1 MKTLNKEPQHIT
13 PEAIR
18 TLIHLSK
25 MKRLI
30 IVITLI
36 GFGIRVNGQTFHDD
50 VQSVFNFIP
59 HKLTTEEQKKL
70 FPKLDEFFSK
80 VINDKKQ
87 YLPLLRDELK
97 RKDNN
102 PYFYYDG
109 GILLFEV
116 STEPSDLQLIADA
129 LVKCD
134 LQDIPPRLY
143 LQHILRLSVMG
154 ANVIDAAMHVF
165 DDPKFQVFIEQH
177 ALLLN
182 GGECLKFILPRYSS
196 ELYVPELIARYPKSS
211 SDTSKYQILELL
223 YYSRSC
229 SADKFLADKLNDPE
243 ESTVI
248 KNVIQEIMNSNASN
262 SKEEPKKYN
271 KIRDQIRSKLTRVSD
286 EALEELSEST
296 KALSLLYQCAGG
308 K

>member
-1 MKTLNKEPQHIT
+1 MK
-13 PEAIR
+13 
-18 TLIHLSK
+18 S
-25 MKRLI
+25 LI
-30 IVITLI
+30 IVLTLI
-36 GFGIRVNGQTFHDD
+36 AFGIRVNGQTFHDD
-50 VQSVFNFIP
+50 VQSVFNFTP

-70 FPKLDEFFSK
+70 FPKLDEFFNK

-143 LQHILRLSVMG
+143 LQHMLRLSVMG
-154 ANVIDAAMHVF
+154 ANVIDAGMHVF

-182 GGECLKFILPRYSS
+182 GAECLKFILPRYSS
-196 ELYVPELIARYPKSS
+196 ELYVPQLIEQYPKTN
-211 SDTSKYQILELL
+211 SDTAKYQIIALL

-229 SADKFLADKLNDPE
+229 SADKFLTEKLNDRG
-243 ESTVI
+243 ESKVI
-248 KNVIQEIMNSNASN
+248 KNVIQEILKSNPSN

-286 EALEELSEST
+286 EALDELSEST
-296 KALSLLYQCAGG
+296 RALSSLYLCGTE